1 MTHLIGLNKSIPLSY
16 SSYLFRED
24 KKGGLFSMLA
34 FIAENLWEIFF
45 GLVSA
50 GALAFCKHL
59 HGKNKKLEEMQKA
72 DQTRQQR
79 QMILD
84 EIEPI
89 IQELT
94 SIHSEIT

>member
-1 MTHLIGLNKSIPLSY
+1 
-16 SSYLFRED
+16 
-24 KKGGLFSMLA
+24 MLA

-50 GALAFCKHL
+50 ATLGFCKYL
-59 HGKNKKLEEMQKA
+59 HSKNKKLEEMQKA

-94 SIHSEIT
+94 SIHSEITQIQHRAYSE